1 MDILFFLLLG
11 HFIGDYAFQSDKM
24 AEKKKS
30 SIGILTLHILLYTLA
45 IWITFFFYSI
55 IYQRGLF
62 LESSTLLFL
71 IVLFIQHWVQ
81 DFIKGRGSVC
91 SKQVYYL
98 DQAIHLVILYLYRIF
113 FYLP

>member
-11 HFIGDYAFQSDKM
+11 HFVGDYAFQSDMM

-30 SIGILTLHILLYTLA
+30 SMGALTLHIFYYTIT
-45 IWITFFFYSI
+45 IWISFICYSI
-55 IYQRGLF
+55 LYQRGLF
-62 LESSTLLFL
+62 LKSSTLFFMPM
-71 IVLFIQHWVQ
+71 LFIQHWVQ
-81 DFIKGRGSVC
+81 DFIKGRISVC

-98 DQAIHLVILYLYRIF
+98 DQAIHLSVLYLYRIF